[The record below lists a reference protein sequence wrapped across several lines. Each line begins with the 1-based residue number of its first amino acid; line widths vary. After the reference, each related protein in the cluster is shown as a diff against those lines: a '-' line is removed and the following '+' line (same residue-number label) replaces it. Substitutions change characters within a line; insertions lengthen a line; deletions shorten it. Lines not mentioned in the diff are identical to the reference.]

1 MKRTRPFP
9 DLPGRVRC
17 CAGVC
22 LAGRPPPAPV
32 ERAHWRWAAAPR
44 AHPLPTTGTTN
55 RPTPVR
61 VVPVLRAPAVAPRPA
76 RPPARRTGAAPLPAA
91 SVSMLPLPPFRSRG
105 ERLSDRLLVTRG
117 RTPLLDSPL
126 NLSRGVTG
134 LDFRPT
140 SPRTRF
146 HVKHRG
152 HRADGAG
159 LRLSLDRRTYRCH
172 APCHPCQLRMGRHR
186 QRPRTSRFRVVAYG
200 PVRNGRGPQGR
211 RPTPGPHYRRAASLR
226 PMGRRDHG

>member
-22 LAGRPPPAPV
+22 LAGGRRRLRLNGRTGVGLLHHGPTHSRRLVRRTGRHRYGLFRYYGRLPWRP
-32 ERAHWRWAAAPR
+32 
-44 AHPLPTTGTTN
+44 
-55 RPTPVR
+55 
-61 VVPVLRAPAVAPRPA
+61 PA